1 MMQRRRLFSSV
12 DSLFGPQPT
21 LLIRD
26 IIGAVER
33 VAVSDL
39 GILITGE
46 SGTGKKWLARL
57 LHKLSGRHEKEAMTI
72 DCSRSSM
79 DDIEQSLFGL
89 ERITFADNEIHR
101 GILEKSAG
109 GTLILDRISELPEQL
124 QLKIVRAMEH
134 QDFHRIGGKEN
145 IRLNIRLITTIR
157 RAFGELQTHGE
168 LGKEIY
174 HRMCPIMINLPPLRE
189 RRDDI
194 PFLIEHFINE
204 TSIEGKQKPRGI
216 TADALRVC
224 MKYHWPGNI
233 GELQKVVFGA
243 VRSCTG
249 QFIERKDLPEY
260 LYKTKIVPVSFE
272 LLMS

>member
-1 MMQRRRLFSSV
+1 MQRRRLFSSI

-21 LLIRD
+21 LLLRN

-46 SGTGKKWLARL
+46 SGTGKKWLAHL
-57 LHKLSGRHEKEAMTI
+57 FHKLSGRREKEMNTI

-101 GILEKSAG
+101 GILEQSAG

-145 IRLNIRLITTIR
+145 IRLTIRLIATIR
-157 RAFGELQTHGE
+157 RSFGELQTQGE

-189 RRDDI
+189 RRNDI

-204 TSIEGKQKPRGI
+204 AIIEGKQKPRGI

-224 MKYHWPGNI
+224 LKYHWPGNI
-233 GELQKVVFGA
+233 GELQSVVSGA

-249 QFIERKDLPEY
+249 QFIERKHLPEY
-260 LYKTKIVPVSFE
+260 LSKTVPVSFE